1 MTSDFYTP
9 LIAIVIGG
17 LVFSFGS
24 AIGSFLN
31 VVIYRLP
38 AGLSLLYPPS
48 RCPHCLTRLGKQ
60 ENIPL
65 LGWLWLRGKC
75 RHCQAPISM
84 RYPLVELST
93 GLLFLGTYLRFGW
106 GLEAIAAAT
115 LLSWLLVLALID
127 CDTLTLPDRLTQS
140 GLVVGL
146 GFTLLLAKQLATP
159 PIPIDLQTDPLA
171 AQAGYIVSRI
181 IGAVVGL
188 WGLDAIAFI
197 GSVALGRTAMGAG
210 DAKLL
215 AMVGAWLGWQAVLL
229 TAFLGCLLGA
239 IGGGGAIALGWL
251 NRRQPMPFG
260 PFLALGAAVTLFG
273 GELIV
278 QTYLMFFFPT
288 LGLVIP

>member
-1 MTSDFYTP
+1 M
-9 LIAIVIGG
+9 GG
-17 LVFSFGS
+17 FIFGFGS

-48 RCPHCLTRLGKQ
+48 RCPHCQTRLGKH
-60 ENIPL
+60 ENIPIV
-65 LGWLWLRGKC
+65 GWLWLRGKC
-75 RHCQAPISM
+75 RHCQAAIAR

-93 GLLFLGTYLRFGW
+93 GLLFLGVYGRFGW

-146 GFTLLLAKQLATP
+146 GFTLLLAGQWAA
-159 PIPIDLQTDPLA
+159 QSSDPLA
-171 AQAGYIVSRI
+171 AQAHYIVSRI

-188 WGLDAIAFI
+188 WGLNTITFI
-197 GSVALGRTAMGAG
+197 GSVVLGRTAMGAG

-215 AMVGAWLGWQAVLL
+215 AMIGAWLGWQGVLL
-229 TAFLGCLLGA
+229 TAFLGCVLGA
-239 IGGGGAIALGWL
+239 LGGGGAIALGWL

-260 PFLALGAAVTLFG
+260 PFLALGAVLTLFW
-273 GELIV
+273 GEIIV
-278 QTYLMFFFPT
+278 ETYLNLFFPT
-288 LGLVIP
+288 LAHWGLSPLI